1 MTELKKGIKVTGV
14 TGTKRRNEGHEG
26 QDKRKSEKRKVTSAH
41 DTKVKGMVLAP
52 FKLEGG
58 PSA

>member
-1 MTELKKGIKVTGV
+1 MTELKKAKKGKKVTGSGV

-26 QDKRKSEKRKVTSAH
+26 QDKRKSEKRKVTSAQ

-52 FKLEGG
+52 FKLE
-58 PSA
+58 